1 MPRFNKQPI
10 YDRKQV
16 AASASQTLNFFKGF
30 IGDTKLTTNMNNSGR
45 IGNDQVFFADAIS
58 LHTEAGTPLGDV
70 VKLLE
75 YSFIDL
81 KIASLPILE
90 CPLFCIPDNSGIMG
104 AVATTQSS
112 ERLQSWANGKAPYL
126 PLSLSDEKGRPMP
139 IPIGSDDSIECQVIM
154 AAGSAPSAAFYLW
167 VFLHGVLTRK

>member
-1 MPRFNKQPI
+1 MPRFSKQPI

-16 AASASQTLNFFKGF
+16 AASASQTLPFFKSF
-30 IGDTKLTTNMNNSGR
+30 TGDTKLTTNMNNTGR

-58 LHTEAGTPLGDV
+58 LHVESGTPLADV
-70 VKLLE
+70 VKLLD
-75 YSFIDL
+75 YSFIEL

-90 CPLFCIPDNSGIMG
+90 CPLAFVPDNAGLMG

-112 ERLQSWANGKAPYL
+112 ERLQSWANGKLPYL

-139 IPIGSDDSIECQVIM
+139 IPIGSDDSIECQVVM

-167 VFLHGVLTRK
+167 IYLHGVLTRK